1 MHRFTPHLISWSIT
15 HGITHEFLDPTP
27 HPNSSVSRTCRA
39 GVTELPMCGTGTSVP
54 DKPEQGLRQA
64 PTGAQTY
71 LCCCIVYY
79 FLCGQ
84 ITLVPHQQ
92 LVDVFTGIAVYLL
105 QPLLDIIE
113 RLLRGKR
120 TVSKALDKEGSSAL
134 SLWSWPGKSRK
145 HCTYPCDW
153 QPWERTLPWWP
164 QDRLLTTGAIQ
175 APVPSP
181 TQSALPAL
189 FPYYFSHI
197 LNIQHILPSGA
208 VLPPPIAELRDM
220 AHSWNQMHPTYWQ
233 SIRY

>member
-1 MHRFTPHLISWSIT
+1 MGQPMSSWIPPHT
-15 HGITHEFLDPTP
+15 PTP
-27 HPNSSVSRTCRA
+27 VWA
-39 GVTELPMCGTGTSVP
+39 GLAGQGSLRCPICGTGTSVP

-175 APVPSP
+175 
-181 TQSALPAL
+181 LLFPAL
-189 FPYYFSHI
+189 HIQPFLHSTPIIFPIYWIF
-197 LNIQHILPSGA
+197 NIFCHLG
-208 VLPPPIAELRDM
+208 LFFLLL
-220 AHSWNQMHPTYWQ
+220 
-233 SIRY
+233 